1 MSKHSTENGKPAK
14 KLQKR
19 IESFENSISGRSF
32 VSTYPQSSSIKN
44 TLTRPGSN
52 KK

>member
-14 KLQKR
+14 RLQRR
-19 IESFENSISGRSF
+19 INSYEESMAGRGGS
-32 VSTYPQSSSIKN
+32 YPQSMNIKN
-44 TLTRPGSN
+44 TLRKPGSL

>member
-1 MSKHSTENGKPAK
+1 MSKHSTINGKPAK

-19 IESFENSISGRSF
+19 IEAFENSISGRSL
-32 VSTYPQSSSIKN
+32 VNTYAQSSSIKN
-44 TLTRPGSN
+44 TLRRPGSL

>member
-19 IESFENSISGRSF
+19 IECFENSVSGKSL
-32 VSTYPQSSSIKN
+32 VMSYPQSASIRN
-44 TLTRPGSN
+44 TLRKPGSN